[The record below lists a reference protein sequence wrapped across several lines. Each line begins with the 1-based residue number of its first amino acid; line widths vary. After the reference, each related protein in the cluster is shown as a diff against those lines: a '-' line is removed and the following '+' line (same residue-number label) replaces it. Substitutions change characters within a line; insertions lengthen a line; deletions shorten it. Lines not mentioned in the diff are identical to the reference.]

1 MITDGRRGT
10 FNKVCQSLHV
20 PGALTYPW
28 ESVIQEHR
36 GVEDKKDFVNDKKD
50 CNCVNA
56 FNKNSPNTL
65 KAKRKQSPKASACR
79 TLLKA
84 ELHISVNDAGE
95 KLCRLQKNKWIT
107 LKQCPSTEK
116 LACDNQNFQSS
127 LFVMTETRKSDK
139 QCELQPVCFLFFSFF
154 FTYASRPPLALLA
167 PPHCPLFIRPITAGR
182 STADRLCIT
191 VSRGRF
197 IK

>member
-65 KAKRKQSPKASACR
+65 KAKRKKSPKASACR

-139 QCELQPVCFLFFSFF
+139 QCELQPVCFLFFF

>member
-84 ELHISVNDAGE
+84 ELHISVNVAGE

-139 QCELQPVCFLFFSFF
+139 QCELQPVCFLFFLFF
-154 FTYASRPPLALLA
+154 FLPMLPDLLLRSWH
-167 PPHCPLFIRPITAGR
+167 PHTARCSSGPSQQVGPQQTDYVLQCPE
-182 STADRLCIT
+182 ADL
-191 VSRGRF
+191 
-197 IK
+197 

>member
-139 QCELQPVCFLFFSFF
+139 QCELQPVSFLFFF

>member
-1 MITDGRRGT
+1 MITDERRGT
-10 FNKVCQSLHV
+10 FNKVCQSLYV

-50 CNCVNA
+50 CNCVKA

-116 LACDNQNFQSS
+116 LACDNQNYQSS
-127 LFVMTETRKSDK
+127 LSVMTETRKSDK
-139 QCELQPVCFLFFSFF
+139 QCELQPVCFLFFLF

>member
-36 GVEDKKDFVNDKKD
+36 GVEDKKDFVNDKED

-65 KAKRKQSPKASACR
+65 KAKRKQSSKASACR

-139 QCELQPVCFLFFSFF
+139 QCELQPVCFLFFLFF
-154 FTYASRPPLALLA
+154 FYLCFRTSSCALGTPTLPAVHPAHHSR
-167 PPHCPLFIRPITAGR
+167 
-182 STADRLCIT
+182 
-191 VSRGRF
+191 
-197 IK
+197 